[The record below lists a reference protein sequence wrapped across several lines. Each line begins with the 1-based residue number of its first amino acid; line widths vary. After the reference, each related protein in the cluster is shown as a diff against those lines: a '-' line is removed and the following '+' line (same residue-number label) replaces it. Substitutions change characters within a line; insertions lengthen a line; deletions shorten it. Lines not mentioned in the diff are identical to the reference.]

1 MLNIESQFT
10 NILVITLQVFVP
22 IALAAIAGT
31 ISERSGVINL
41 GLEGMM
47 LMGAFVSAFGSF
59 VTGSPYVGLMI
70 AIVACLFMGL
80 LHGVFCIK
88 LKAHQSVV
96 GVGINIFSAGLT
108 AVFLKLIWGNEGMSP
123 IVNTIPN
130 ITIPVLNKIPF
141 IRAFFNNQSVFLY
154 ITLII
159 GIVSYIIIYKTKIGL
174 RLRAIGDNP
183 HSAQTAGINVNKY
196 RYTAVIISAI
206 IAGLGGAYLSISLN
220 NLFVK
225 DMVAG
230 RGFMGLAANIFGGWH
245 PIGALISSFIF
256 SLAQALRFNLT
267 ELNIPNQFIE
277 MIPYAIT
284 LLVLILA
291 RRKSKAPEALGNS
304 DI

>member
-1 MLNIESQFT
+1 MLNIETQFS
-10 NILVITLQVFVP
+10 NILIITLQVFVP
-22 IALAAIAGT
+22 IALAAIAGA
-31 ISERSGVINL
+31 ISERSGIINL

-47 LMGAFVSAFGSF
+47 LIGAFASTFGSYA
-59 VTGSPYVGLMI
+59 TGSPYIGVLL
-70 AIVACLFMGL
+70 AILGSILMGL
-80 LHGVFCIK
+80 LHGVFCIR

-96 GVGINIFSAGLT
+96 GVGINIFAAGLT
-108 AVFLKLIWGNEGMSP
+108 AVFLKLLWGNEGMSP

-130 ITIPVLNKIPF
+130 VTIPFLSKIPF
-141 IRAFFNNQSVFLY
+141 IRAFFNNQSIFLY

-159 GIVSYIIIYKTKIGL
+159 SIVSYIIIYKTKVGL

-196 RYTAVIISAI
+196 RYVAVVISSV
-206 IAGLGGAYLSISLN
+206 IAGLGGSYLSISLN

-245 PIGALISSFIF
+245 PIGAIISSFIF

-267 ELNIPNQFIE
+267 VLNIPNQFIE
-277 MIPYAIT
+277 MIPYAVT
-284 LLVLILA
+284 LLVLIMA
-291 RRKSKAPEALGNS
+291 RRKSKSPEALGKN

>member
-1 MLNIESQFT
+1 MLNIETQFS
-10 NILVITLQVFVP
+10 NILIITLQVFVP
-22 IALAAIAGT
+22 IALAAIAGA
-31 ISERSGVINL
+31 ISERSGIINL

-47 LMGAFVSAFGSF
+47 LIGAFASTFGSYA
-59 VTGSPYVGLMI
+59 TGSPYIGVLL
-70 AIVACLFMGL
+70 AILGSIFMGL

-96 GVGINIFSAGLT
+96 GVGINIFAAGLT
-108 AVFLKLIWGNEGMSP
+108 AVFLKLLWGNEGMSP

-130 ITIPVLNKIPF
+130 VTIPFLNKIPF
-141 IRAFFNNQSVFLY
+141 IRAFFNNQSIFLY

-159 GIVSYIIIYKTKIGL
+159 SMVSYIIIYKTKVGL

-196 RYTAVIISAI
+196 RYVAVVISSI
-206 IAGLGGAYLSISLN
+206 IAGLGGSYLSISLN

-245 PIGALISSFIF
+245 PIGAIISSFIF

-267 ELNIPNQFIE
+267 VLNIPNQFIE
-277 MIPYAIT
+277 MIPYAVT
-284 LLVLILA
+284 LLVLIMA
-291 RRKSKAPEALGNS
+291 RRKSKSPEALGKN